1 VPNWHANFIESILLM
16 ATKDTCCSV
25 APYFQIHKGQET
37 AFRAI
42 CEKYVEWS
50 SREPGCLYY
59 GFSFDGDSAHC
70 REGFENADA
79 LLAHIENLRP
89 ILHEMGEVSK
99 LVRIEIHGPEQ
110 ELVKLR
116 QPLAGMSP
124 QYYVLE
130 YGFRR

>member
-1 VPNWHANFIESILLM
+1 M
-16 ATKDTCCSV
+16 ATQDTCCSV
-25 APYFQIHKGQET
+25 SPYFEIHAGKAA

-59 GFSFDGDSAHC
+59 GFSFDGNFAHC
-70 REGFENADA
+70 REGFEDAAA

-99 LVRIEIHGPEQ
+99 LVRIEVHGSQ
-110 ELVKLR
+110 AELAKLR
-116 QPLAGMSP
+116 GPLTGMNP
-124 QYYVLE
+124 QFFVLE
-130 YGFRR
+130 YGYRKI